1 MSHNQGPDGK
11 KGRFNRGQHGEME
24 LLTPVSLPNPLTHYE
39 KPSQD
44 NELYL
49 VEGVSN
55 IQCSCRSLKLS
66 AFLMPFHCSPNK
78 RQASFTYEGSMTRF
92 PPPSLILSHTFFPPS
107 EHSSH
112 TSLPSLLGT
121 GQVPSHI
128 KAFAVGCSQC
138 S

>member
-11 KGRFNRGQHGEME
+11 EGCFNRGQHGEMG
-24 LLTPVSLPNPLTHYE
+24 LLTPVSLPNPLAHYE

-44 NELYL
+44 N
-49 VEGVSN
+49 GVSN

-66 AFLMPFHCSPNK
+66 TFLMPFRCSPNK
-78 RQASFTYEGSMTRF
+78 RQVSFTYEGTMTRF
-92 PPPSLILSHTFFPPS
+92 PPPSLILSHTIFPLS

-121 GQVPSHI
+121 GQVLSHI